1 VIGLADVRDLD
12 APAATVVDALEPD
25 AISLRDAVPMWD
37 ALDAAQRKI
46 SAAKTLLAR
55 RVDES
60 GAWQRAGHRTA
71 AEFMAARSGSSIGSA
86 RVQLRPSDPGWAL
99 VEGTGNRPMVR
110 PGDPRHPKNKP
121 KWDSG

>member
-12 APAATVVDALEPD
+12 AAAATVVDALEPD
-25 AISLRDAVPMWD
+25 
-37 ALDAAQRKI
+37 
-46 SAAKTLLAR
+46 
-55 RVDES
+55 
-60 GAWQRAGHRTA
+60 RTA